1 MGVIRVRDRNY
12 VDVVDRIH
20 DALKKSDR
28 LNVWHQANTTQIH
41 TLSEDS
47 SYPLFCVHYT
57 PQQTNAA
64 LIYVSAGIHG
74 DEPAGVEC
82 ALRLIELLADDTQHY
97 SHPFPFYKYNWL
109 ISPCDNPYGYER
121 DIRKNA
127 ECLDLNRMF
136 ETPNRCS
143 ETAFIAESLLLTQ
156 FQHAQKQTNHNTIGK
171 SGTIELALDLHEDTD
186 SDGFYLW
193 ERRASTCHPIG
204 GSVVKNVERVCAINR
219 EPWIEEHRNENGM
232 ITLLDTVTTK
242 GWTRGRYLAEQI
254 KTRCLILETPTQS
267 EWETRINVHMMAI
280 QSAVKHALK
289 AQ

>member
-74 DEPAGVEC
+74 NEPAGVEC
-82 ALRLIELLADDTQHY
+82 AIRLIELLADDTQHY
-97 SHPFPFYKYNWL
+97 AYPFP
-109 ISPCDNPYGYER
+109 
-121 DIRKNA
+121 
-127 ECLDLNRMF
+127 
-136 ETPNRCS
+136 
-143 ETAFIAESLLLTQ
+143 Q

-204 GSVVKNVERVCAINR
+204 GSVVKNVESVCAINR

-267 EWETRINVHMMAI
+267 DLETRINVHMMAI